1 MKGHYGDAP
10 AVSAE
15 GGGGSERSNS
25 FTPLQNKNKDL
36 LRSHFSI
43 KICKINS
50 SLFGLNDGY

>member
-15 GGGGSERSNS
+15 GGGGSEWSNS

-36 LRSHFSI
+36 LRSHFFHRDSQD
-43 KICKINS
+43 KHFSDWLK
-50 SLFGLNDGY
+50 

>member
-36 LRSHFSI
+36 LRSHYFHQDLQDKLFSVWL
-43 KICKINS
+43 K
-50 SLFGLNDGY
+50 